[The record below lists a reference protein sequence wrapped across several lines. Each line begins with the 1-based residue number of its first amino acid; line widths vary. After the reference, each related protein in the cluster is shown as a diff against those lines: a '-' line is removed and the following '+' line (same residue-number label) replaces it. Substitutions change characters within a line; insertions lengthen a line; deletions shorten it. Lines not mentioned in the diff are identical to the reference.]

1 MLNEYFDDNQL
12 DSLKNVGL
20 ASLIAGG
27 SLAGIKHLINSGSS
41 SYSQPFTLGTPGA
54 STVEVPVPGQ
64 EALPGAS
71 DLAEKRQIRK
81 SKGKG
86 KKFKPF
92 NPGKNVAIDESE
104 KQSEFKSSDLTNP
117 YYAPALLAAA
127 GIPMIGGYSLLN
139 HVFKEKKKKD
149 VADELEDAKRE
160 FGEALVEAHSNRLPE
175 PISISSKPESMA
187 LAGLKSLG
195 GNAASGLK
203 SLGNNALDYYKGL
216 GHKKAASEHS
226 SLFSDLDKLAEV
238 TLREPLSKA
247 AADGDGKSNLGPAL
261 TNTWNSI
268 VNGAVAP
275 SLKGLSDF
283 GGYLYDKAMPYVK
296 GYTGLAGALALGA
309 GALGTSTGYSYAK
322 NNDQEEL
329 DHQMYLNEFLTRR
342 QAEGMPIYSVPVPV
356 KINKKK
362 NTLTP
367 KSDVTEQLSEEA

>member
-1 MLNEYFDDNQL
+1 MPDQYFDDNQWS
-12 DSLKNVGL
+12 SLKRLGL
-20 ASLIAGG
+20 MSLVAGG
-27 SLAGIKHLINSGSS
+27 SLAGVKHLINSGSS

-81 SKGKG
+81 AKGKG

-92 NPGKNVAIDESE
+92 NPGKNVAIDEAE

-117 YYAPALLAAA
+117 YYAPAALVAA
-127 GIPMIGGYSLLN
+127 GVPMIGGYSLLN

-160 FGEALVEAHSNRLPE
+160 FGEALVEAHSNRLAE
-175 PISISSKPESMA
+175 PINISGK
-187 LAGLKSLG
+187 AGL
-195 GNAASGLK
+195 
-203 SLGNNALDYYKGL
+203 L
-216 GHKKAASEHS
+216 GHKKAASENS

-238 TLREPLSKA
+238 TLRKPLSKA
-247 AADGDGKSNLGPAL
+247 AADGDGKSNLLPAL
-261 TNTWNSI
+261 SNLGSSFL
-268 VNGAVAP
+268 NGAVAP

-283 GGYLYDKAMPYVK
+283 GGYLYDKALPYAK
-296 GYTGLAGALALGA
+296 GYAGLAGALALGA

-329 DHQMYLNEFLTRR
+329 EHQMYLNEFLTRR

-356 KINKKK
+356 KVNKKK